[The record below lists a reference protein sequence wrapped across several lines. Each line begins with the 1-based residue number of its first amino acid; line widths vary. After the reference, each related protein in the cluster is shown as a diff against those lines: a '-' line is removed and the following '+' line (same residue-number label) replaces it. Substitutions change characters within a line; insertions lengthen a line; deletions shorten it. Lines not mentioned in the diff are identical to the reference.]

1 MPSLHFGASLM
12 AAILLADAGPVE
24 GTIGWAYCGA
34 LGFALVYLG
43 EHYVID
49 LIAGAALVLAVRKG
63 DKLADPLA
71 NMLSQGLQKLERI
84 ANQ

>member
-1 MPSLHFGASLM
+1 M
-12 AAILLADAGPVE
+12 AAILLTEAGPVE
-24 GTIGWAYCGA
+24 GALGWAYCGG

-63 DKLADPLA
+63 DQIAEPVA
-71 NMLSQGLQKLERI
+71 NWVSRGLQRLERI
-84 ANQ
+84 AHQ